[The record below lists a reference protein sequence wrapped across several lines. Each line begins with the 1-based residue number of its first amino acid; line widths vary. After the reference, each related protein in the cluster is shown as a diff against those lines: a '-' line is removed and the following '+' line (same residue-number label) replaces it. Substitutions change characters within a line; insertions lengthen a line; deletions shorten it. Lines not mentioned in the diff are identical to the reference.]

1 MAVWYKIALSVIFI
15 PLSKSFLRRK
25 WAEIAG
31 DVKALSYWMI
41 LSITFTKIEFL
52 SFSVKSWKKG
62 RIVSNEE
69 NVSILSM
76 INKHI
81 FFLIVSLISTK
92 CFRRQ
97 RLRFAM
103 NFSFSFSLQ
112 IASTF
117 LSNNSCVKSF
127 ITDITVEALSFIKK
141 VHRYTSVIKFKL
153 NSSIKYFNTFSFK
166 NFKFFPLTR
175 ADISK
180 GNRNKNSFLCYFPLR
195 VI

>member
-1 MAVWYKIALSVIFI
+1 M
-15 PLSKSFLRRK
+15 
-25 WAEIAG
+25 
-31 DVKALSYWMI
+31 
-41 LSITFTKIEFL
+41 
-52 SFSVKSWKKG
+52 
-62 RIVSNEE
+62 SNEE

-153 NSSIKYFNTFSFK
+153 NSSQVTSIT
-166 NFKFFPLTR
+166 PIRPRVCERLTNKAR
-175 ADISK
+175 SK
-180 GNRNKNSFLCYFPLR
+180 DSKSWSKSVSEMVKPKTHYGPRKDSY
-195 VI
+195 